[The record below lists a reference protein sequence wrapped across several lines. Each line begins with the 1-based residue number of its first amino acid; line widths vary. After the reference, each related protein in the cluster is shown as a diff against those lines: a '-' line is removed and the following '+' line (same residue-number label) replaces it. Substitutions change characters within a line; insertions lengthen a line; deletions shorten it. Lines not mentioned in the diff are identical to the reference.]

1 MEVIKTLRHTYNRY
15 IHDLLRMCLQLV
27 FVSCRTNFISLHTLS
42 SRKNEC
48 HSHTYVLCTHPLYVC
63 THIQI
68 NFDEK
73 QYKKYK
79 TSIDPFNMYLFNHSN
94 LQYAYYMQLL
104 LYVDNAEE
112 SLYAFLSNYQH
123 SVYAHL

>member
-1 MEVIKTLRHTYNRY
+1 MFSHFKLYGVMEVIKTLRHTYNRY
-15 IHDLLRMCLQLV
+15 IHELLRMCLQLV

-94 LQYAYYMQLL
+94 LHTIYICCYMLITPKR
-104 LYVDNAEE
+104 ACMC
-112 SLYAFLSNYQH
+112 F
-123 SVYAHL
+123 